1 MPPSVAFVLG
11 LLVGLAVGALVVAG
25 IVRATSRITGA
36 APRSL
41 PGLVLGGLR
50 PGGPADGVA
59 AQRALA
65 RRLKRTGQ
73 RTAAGRRVAA
83 TTLEVH
89 VSPED
94 HTAIDEAMGLE
105 AAQTDLTDFYTGHA
119 SRAGWL
125 VGSAPQLSIVR
136 DISLRP
142 RQSFVRAETR
152 ADPSNPLLPAGP
164 TPAAPRASAARQE
177 ARPQQARPAPDA
189 RAPVAPQQSP
199 AAQPE
204 DAALTDVLPRGLFDQ
219 AAVDQ
224 DALQTAAYPLGMAEQ
239 AVPGDLLVVHGT
251 DVRVVP
257 VRRGLATV
265 GRAAHNDVVV
275 AAPGVADD
283 HLLLEH
289 RQRGWWVVPGPSKA
303 RVTLEGRAV
312 KTAERLEGQGVVELG
327 RGARLRLSVEPDR

>member
-1 MPPSVAFVLG
+1 MPPLVAFVLG
-11 LLVGLAVGALVVAG
+11 LLAGLGVGALVVAALT
-25 IVRATSRITGA
+25 RATSRITGA
-36 APRSL
+36 SPRSL
-41 PGLVLGGLR
+41 PGLVLDGLR
-50 PGGPADGVA
+50 PGGAGDGVA

-83 TTLEVH
+83 STLEVH

-94 HTAIDEAMGLE
+94 HDAIDAAMGVE
-105 AAQTDLTDFYTGHA
+105 AAQADLADFYTGHA
-119 SRAGWL
+119 GRSGWL
-125 VGSAPQLSIVR
+125 VGAPPRLTIVR

-152 ADPSNPLLPAGP
+152 ADPAGP
-164 TPAAPRASAARQE
+164 QVEAPAPSSDRPRSQESAPPSRATAA
-177 ARPQQARPAPDA
+177 PAPDP
-189 RAPVAPQQSP
+189 RAG
-199 AAQPE
+199 
-204 DAALTDVLPRGLFDQ
+204 DDGAALTDVLPRDLL
-219 AAVDQ
+219 DQ

-239 AVPGDLLVVHGT
+239 AQPGDLLVVHGT

-265 GRAAHNDVVV
+265 GSAAHNDVVV

-289 RQRGWWVVPGPSKA
+289 RQRAWWVVPGPSRA
-303 RVTLEGRAV
+303 RVTLEGRAIRS
-312 KTAERLEGQGVVELG
+312 AERLQGQGVVELG
-327 RGARLRLSVEPDR
+327 RGARLRLTVEPDR